1 MKYAVAKVDDYTN
14 LMKCLPLDDLLA
26 SVDMDQIGNSI
37 TVCTHAHTRTQH
49 TSDYTLIVV
58 FSIFTYLSSEDKQ
71 LLVASRSLLFIDIS
85 LKVIYI

>member
-37 TVCTHAHTRTQH
+37 TVCTHAHTH
-49 TSDYTLIVV
+49 THKCAPYTHPDVHMHVI
-58 FSIFTYLSSEDKQ
+58 TH
-71 LLVASRSLLFIDIS
+71 SL
-85 LKVIYI
+85 